1 MSKTKLPL
9 LSDAAVLHLW
19 DTHVSTPDAK
29 RPLTDDDKIA
39 FARAV
44 LAAQVPAAWLD
55 KDSLVRLS
63 KPHVAGCAA
72 AIENRPRGGF
82 VPIAIIPE
90 NNHAE
95 GADQ

>member
-1 MSKTKLPL
+1 MNSPIKLPPMPNEL
-9 LSDAAVLHLW
+9 WATLDADQEDRVYAYAEQAVR
-19 DTHVSTPDAK
+19 DA
-29 RPLTDDDKIA
+29 
-39 FARAV
+39 
-44 LAAQVPAAWLD
+44 LAAQVPVAWLN

-90 NNHAE
+90 NNHE
-95 GADQ
+95 

>member
-1 MSKTKLPL
+1 MNSPIKLPAVA
-9 LSDAAVLHLW
+9 DAAILHLW

-44 LAAQVPAAWLD
+44 LAAQVPAAWLNEG
-55 KDSLVRLS
+55 SLVRLS

-82 VPIAIIPE
+82 VPIALIPE
-90 NNHAE
+90 NNHE
-95 GADQ
+95 QK